1 MRGMFMGLTLD
12 SGVGDLAIKFHVTL
26 EVSSGREAVILH

>member
-26 EVSSGREAVILH
+26 EVGRNGASSV

>member
-1 MRGMFMGLTLD
+1 MGLTLD

-26 EVSSGREAVILH
+26 EVSSGSDVVISG